1 MLNQLTRTDTA
12 LTILRATTGTI
23 FAAHGAQKLFVFGL
37 SGVTGAFTQMG
48 IPFPAVTGPLIAFLE
63 LFGGIA
69 LIVGLLTRWSALGL
83 AFNML
88 GAMTM
93 VHLANGFFM
102 PNGIEF
108 TLSLLGASAAIAL
121 AGPGALSI
129 DGLIAKRHNE
139 QPGAVP
145 QSMRRAA

>member
-1 MLNQLTRTDTA
+1 MSTQLTRTQTA
-12 LTILRATTGTI
+12 LTVLRATTGII

-83 AFNML
+83 AFTML

-121 AGPGALSI
+121 AGPGAFSI

-139 QPGAVP
+139 QPVAVP